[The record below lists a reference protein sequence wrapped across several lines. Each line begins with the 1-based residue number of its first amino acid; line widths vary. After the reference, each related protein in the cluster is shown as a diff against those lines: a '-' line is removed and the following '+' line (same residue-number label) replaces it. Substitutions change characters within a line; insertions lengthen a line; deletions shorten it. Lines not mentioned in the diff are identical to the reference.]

1 MDGHEVEQGRAMIY
15 NVLAD
20 LTILFHFLWILF
32 LIFGVF
38 FAIKRSKIAWFH
50 LGGLLFS
57 LFINMLGMYCPLTYL
72 ENYLRSIYGAS
83 GPYLGSFIAHYLERV
98 IYLDLPEKTIRM
110 GEILFVCLN
119 LVVYGVLAK
128 RYFLRSRP
136 GSRGCSLPD
145 AEFPGKGL

>member
-1 MDGHEVEQGRAMIY
+1 MIY
-15 NVLAD
+15 KVLAD

-32 LIFGVF
+32 LIFGVV

-72 ENYLRSIYGAS
+72 ENYLRSTHRAS
-83 GPYLGSFIAHYLERV
+83 GPYPGSFIAHYLERI
-98 IYLDLPEKTIRM
+98 IYLNLPERTIRM

-128 RYFLRSRP
+128 RYFMRSRH
-136 GSRGCSLPD
+136 GNRGCSIPD
-145 AEFPGKGL
+145 SELSGNGR

>member
-1 MDGHEVEQGRAMIY
+1 MIHT
-15 NVLAD
+15 VLAD
-20 LTILFHFLWILF
+20 LTILFHFLWVLF
-32 LIFGVF
+32 LIFGVV

-72 ENYLRSIYGAS
+72 ENYLRSTHGANW
-83 GPYLGSFIAHYLERV
+83 PYPGSFIAHYLERI
-98 IYLDLPEKTIRM
+98 IYLNLPERTIRM

-128 RYFLRSRP
+128 RYFMRSSRW
-136 GSRGCSLPD
+136 SRGCSIPD
-145 AEFPGKGL
+145 SELSGNGR

>member
-1 MDGHEVEQGRAMIY
+1 MIY
-15 NVLAD
+15 TVLAD

-32 LIFGVF
+32 LIFGVV

-57 LFINMLGMYCPLTYL
+57 LFINTLGMYCPLTYL
-72 ENYLRSIYGAS
+72 ENYLRSTHGAS
-83 GPYLGSFIAHYLERV
+83 VPYPGSFIAHYLERI
-98 IYLDLPEKTIRM
+98 IYLDLPERTIRM

-128 RYFLRSRP
+128 RYFMRSRR
-136 GSRGCSLPD
+136 GSRGRFLPD
-145 AEFPGKGL
+145 SKLPGNGR